1 MSPLCC
7 SHLDVGG
14 DRQVLP
20 ELRSQEGAQT
30 REALAADSREGTC
43 DRGGQRPTHVSS
55 SGAHGWT
62 AVSAL
67 LCSSG
72 AWDWLSSQRSVNT
85 RQVGQ
90 LCAGASGGW
99 RGSSTAS

>member
-30 REALAADSREGTC
+30 REALAAESREGTC
-43 DRGGQRPTHVSS
+43 DGGGQCPTHMSS
-55 SGAHGWT
+55 SRAHGWT
-62 AVSAL
+62 AVSAQ

-72 AWDWLSSQRSVNT
+72 AWDGLSAQRSVNA
-85 RQVGQ
+85 REVGQ
-90 LCAGASGGW
+90 LRTGASGGW
-99 RGSSTAS
+99 RGSSTIS